1 METKT
6 LRNIYR
12 FLVGSFYFLWRTHV
26 LAGIVLKQLEATNSD
41 KGCGWGVKMETGSFF
56 FLSLKVSFCI
66 IFWHFPITTV
76 SKIRWSHLSDFQ
88 YMVRYLLAKLWN
100 RQDKWTG
107 LWDFGYLGVAYV
119 SSLEILY
126 VLRKL
131 LSLME
136 IWEGC
141 MHFKREVGGSSLKAW
156 TTKPGLSS
164 WNKQTKTKNTRPS
177 STLPIWFTNIY
188 VFFPLTKSS
197 W

>member
-1 METKT
+1 M
-6 LRNIYR
+6 
-12 FLVGSFYFLWRTHV
+12 
-26 LAGIVLKQLEATNSD
+26 KQTE
-41 KGCGWGVKMETGSFF
+41 
-56 FLSLKVSFCI
+56 
-66 IFWHFPITTV
+66 
-76 SKIRWSHLSDFQ
+76 
-88 YMVRYLLAKLWN
+88 
-100 RQDKWTG
+100 DKWTG

-164 WNKQTKTKNTRPS
+164 WNKQKKNKKHKAKLHTS
-177 STLPIWFTNIY
+177 NMVYQYLCI
-188 VFFPLTKSS
+188 FPPNQIKLVDTT
-197 W
+197 